1 MLPLTFILLTVTQL
15 TSQTVV
21 WNGSTN
27 NNWNIASNWN
37 GGILPSPND
46 TAEIGN
52 LNSVILTGNNVTI
65 KKLILNARATLT
77 VDDPNVRLDIIGS
90 NDIGLQITL
99 RANLMVEQGTVSIS
113 NTTGDGIYADDRSTI
128 INHGSLFVNSFG
140 EEGLHLDRA
149 STVDNYGL
157 FTIDQLNGITPTQCV
172 FLEDGTITNFLNA
185 EIFVSTCASNLKP
198 MMTIVDGSTYDDSGE
213 SLYFV
218 RNCN

>member
-1 MLPLTFILLTVTQL
+1 MLVPVLLFL
-15 TSQTVV
+15 TSGYLNSQVIFWSGNTSNQ
-21 WNGSTN
+21 WNT
-27 NNWNIASNWN
+27 ASNWN
-37 GGILPSPND
+37 PAGLPGPND
-46 TAEIGN
+46 TVFIGN
-52 LNSVILTGNNVTI
+52 ISTVFLTGSNVTI
-65 KKLILNARATLT
+65 KKLIINAQATLT
-77 VDDPNVRLDIIGS
+77 VDDPSVRLDIIGS
-90 NDIGLQITL
+90 NDIGLHLKLKAHLVI
-99 RANLMVEQGTVSIS
+99 EQGTVSIS
-113 NTTGDGIYADDRSTI
+113 NTSDDGIFVDDRSTI
-128 INHGSLFVNSFG
+128 INRGSLFVNSFG

-149 STVDNYGL
+149 STVDNHGL